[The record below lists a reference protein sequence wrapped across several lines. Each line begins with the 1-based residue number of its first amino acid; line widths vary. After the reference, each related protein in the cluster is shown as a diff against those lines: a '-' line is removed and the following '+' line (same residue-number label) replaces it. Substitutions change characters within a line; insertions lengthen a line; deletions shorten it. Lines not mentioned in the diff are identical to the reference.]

1 MLITISTT
9 TTRVILSCR
18 GVGQQ
23 QRFSS
28 VYTAHYDK
36 CTLSCLCVALYTH
49 VFGTSSS
56 RSRSSGSNQYGSMWV
71 QTSIISSCSSNN
83 VCIRLSHVNEHA
95 TSSTQQEQQQ
105 HVCLQCA
112 CPVVASTRKRFT
124 FINLQHWYALHC
136 SASQQHLRSA
146 HCTI

>member
-1 MLITISTT
+1 MII
-9 TTRVILSCR
+9 SCR

-49 VFGTSSS
+49 VFSSS
-56 RSRSSGSNQYGSMWV
+56 SSRSSGSNQHGSMWV
-71 QTSIISSCSSNN
+71 QTSITSSRSSHN
-83 VCIRLSHVNEHA
+83 VCIRLSQVNEHE
-95 TSSTQQEQQQ
+95 TSSRQQEQQQ

-112 CPVVASTRKRFT
+112 CPVVASTRNRFT
-124 FINLQHWYALHC
+124 IINLQHWYALHC
-136 SASQQHLRSA
+136 SASQQQLLLVD
-146 HCTI
+146 CTI